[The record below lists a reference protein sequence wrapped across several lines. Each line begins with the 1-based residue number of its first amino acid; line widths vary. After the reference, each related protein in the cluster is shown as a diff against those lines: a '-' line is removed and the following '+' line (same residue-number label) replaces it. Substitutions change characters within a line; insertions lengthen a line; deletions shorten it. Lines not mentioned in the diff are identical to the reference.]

1 MSTRRQKSL
10 ITDRCRSHEPGSIRD
25 TLTTQIKK
33 LAGGQSRENRNICGV
48 RRGMI
53 ASSHGLKSANRG
65 VLGKENT
72 RFVSQES
79 SSAVLARYVQLEQR
93 YKRHGRT
100 GLGSELPHGTNHL
113 AQHESSQYIVSCP
126 DLNRFIDVSEKYL
139 NDNSKNTPNIGKE
152 DTVKNHDK
160 EHNL

>member
-1 MSTRRQKSL
+1 MTTRRQKSL
-10 ITDRCRSHEPGSIRD
+10 IISRCISQRLKSIRD
-25 TLTTQIKK
+25 KLTTPCEKV
-33 LAGGQSRENRNICGV
+33 GGEQSHENRKI
-48 RRGMI
+48 RGKQRGR
-53 ASSHGLKSANRG
+53 ANLPHGFKQVNG
-65 VLGKENT
+65 DVLGKKEA
-72 RFVSQES
+72 RFASQVF
-79 SSAVLARYVQLEQR
+79 SSAVLARHIQLEQR
-93 YKRHGRT
+93 YKIHGRT

-113 AQHESSQYIVSCP
+113 AQHESSQCIVSCP